1 MWKESIEAK
10 LNSLS
15 KCQVFESV
23 VQTAKGVKPVEYKWI
38 FVRKRNEDNEITRDE
53 GRLVAQGFSQRPGI
67 DHEETYSLMVD
78 EITLRFFIGLVV
90 YKNLDMH
97 LMDVVITYLYGSLDN
112 DI

>member
-23 VQTAKGVKPVEYKWI
+23 VQTAKGVKP
-38 FVRKRNEDNEITRDE
+38 VRKRNEDNEITRDE